1 MARQVCIRVGDVL
14 YCTGSKIRDCS
25 CDRQDDFND
34 PYPETPEGVD
44 DARRTLADV
53 SNVFDIW
60 SKSGDTS
67 DRAAKFYAISAIT
80 RLILMPGVDLAGPFV
95 IMSLQDGDE
104 SAAH

>member
-1 MARQVCIRVGDVL
+1 MVDSSPSS
-14 YCTGSKIRDCS
+14 TS
-25 CDRQDDFND
+25 
-34 PYPETPEGVD
+34 EGVD
-44 DARRTLADV
+44 DASRTLADV
-53 SNVFDIW
+53 SNVVNIW

-67 DRAAKFYAISAIT
+67 DRADKLYAISAIT